1 MLGHLVRLI
10 RPGQWTKNG
19 LLFAAL
25 VFAGEVR
32 NVTKLE
38 TAVLAAALFC
48 LLSSAMYI
56 FNDLIDR
63 KSDLRHPVKQHR
75 PIASGAV
82 PPALAVTLIVILL
95 GIGLGGAWFVNRE
108 FFAITLIFVALN
120 VFYTMLLKRIVII
133 DVISIAISF
142 VIRAAAGAV
151 AIEVPA
157 SDWMLM
163 NTLLLAL
170 FLSFGKRRHE
180 LVMLEHNAGEHRKS
194 LTGYSSYLLDQM
206 IAVTTPSVL
215 VVYMLYT
222 FSTEVSEKLGTD
234 RLYYTIPFVV
244 YGIFRYLYLIHS
256 KDRGGSPVRVLLTD
270 MPILITVVLW
280 LITAIVI
287 LY

>member
-1 MLGHLVRLI
+1 M
-10 RPGQWTKNG
+10 
-19 LLFAAL
+19 FAAL

-63 KSDLRHPVKQHR
+63 TSDLRHPVKQHR

-194 LTGYSSYLLDQM
+194 LSGYSSYLLDQM